1 MMQSVSVY
9 LRDGKYFVVTIHGS
23 GGGEPCI
30 ESGPVKEL
38 PADAG
43 VEALGLAVKAGL
55 DASTSDLP
63 WPKDFKK
70 VTEPL
75 FAAAGVKSWGAFA
88 KRAENLRVNREG
100 ATLRILPSIRSEK
113 GAFDPAPERDR
124 TLAQSMPGEIGAAVA
139 GALAASHSK

>member
-23 GGGEPCI
+23 GGGDPCI
-30 ESGPVKEL
+30 ASGPVKEL

-43 VEALGLAVKAGL
+43 PAALGAAVAAGL
-55 DASTSDLP
+55 DASTSNLP

-75 FAAAGVKSWGAFA
+75 LAAAGVKTWSTFA
-88 KRAENLRVNREG
+88 KKAENLRVNREG
-100 ATLRILPSIRSEK
+100 ATLQIMPSTRSSS
-113 GAFDPAPERDR
+113 GSFDP
-124 TLAQSMPGEIGAAVA
+124 VA
-139 GALAASHSK
+139 GGEQSLASPAAEALGVAVSGVLAAHSK